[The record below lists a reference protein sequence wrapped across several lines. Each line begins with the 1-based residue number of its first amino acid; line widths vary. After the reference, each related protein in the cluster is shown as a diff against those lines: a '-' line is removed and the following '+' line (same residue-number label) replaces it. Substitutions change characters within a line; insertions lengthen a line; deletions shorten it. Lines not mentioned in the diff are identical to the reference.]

1 MHDAPKKCEHSL
13 QPGARTNEDRPSSPL
28 CEQVNE
34 WIEARDAADRLVTE
48 WQSLEHKLF
57 QIACSQRAD
66 LEKILASQL
75 PASQRFRSL
84 TQQIAADDRRLG
96 RAAERIAKTPSLS
109 ARDAMAK
116 IQLAL
121 RLAQFQCVDENQ
133 WALVKSGFDDL
144 RILLDRGP

>member
-1 MHDAPKKCEHSL
+1 MQREGRAN
-13 QPGARTNEDRPSSPL
+13 GARPSSPI
-28 CEQVNE
+28 CEQANE

-57 QIACSQRAD
+57 QIACSQRDD
-66 LEKILASQL
+66 LEEILPSQL

-84 TQQIAADDRRLG
+84 TQQIAAADRRLG
-96 RAAERIAKTPSLS
+96 RTAERIAKTPSLS
-109 ARDAMAK
+109 ARAAMAK

-121 RLAQFQCVDENQ
+121 RLAQFHCVDESQ

-144 RILLDRGP
+144 RTLLDRGP

>member
-1 MHDAPKKCEHSL
+1 MQREGRAN
-13 QPGARTNEDRPSSPL
+13 GARPSSAI
-28 CEQVNE
+28 CEQVSE

-48 WQSLEHKLF
+48 WQSLENKLF

-66 LEKILASQL
+66 LEQILASQL

-84 TQQIAADDRRLG
+84 TQQIAAADRRLS
-96 RAAERIAKTPSLS
+96 RTAELIAKTPSLS
-109 ARDAMAK
+109 ARDAIAK

-121 RLAQFQCVDENQ
+121 RLAQFHCVDDNL

-144 RILLDRGP
+144 RTLIDRGP